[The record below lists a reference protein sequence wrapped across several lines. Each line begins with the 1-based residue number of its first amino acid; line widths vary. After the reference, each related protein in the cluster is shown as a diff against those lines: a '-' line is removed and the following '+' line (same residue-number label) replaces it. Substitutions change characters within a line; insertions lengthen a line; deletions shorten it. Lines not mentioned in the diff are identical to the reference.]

1 MFGFFKKAAQGVPG
15 YPYLAFQNVFQLYNS
30 RLYTPTDR
38 AMPEDSVDNP
48 LAVLKAVV
56 MGISPDFSDVLE
68 DPKAEIFDLY
78 HLRND
83 NNDWIVYGGLKKDGV
98 ERFFMGMF
106 GTTQVPTAEGVDTY
120 FVPYFLLDSVLGHTQ
135 EAVYLLPQLVVTGLQ
150 TDPEEVI
157 FAEYKFPREFAHAM
171 CFADASFCQ
180 ILGNK
185 PVDILQNQR
194 WVDEHSELM
203 RKQKIAWMQGR
214 DFNVLQAQVRDE
226 SKGYKPVAG
235 LRLTPL

>member
-1 MFGFFKKAAQGVPG
+1 MFGFFRKAAQGVPG

-30 RLYTPTDR
+30 HLYTPTDR
-38 AMPEDSVDNP
+38 TMPEDSVDNP
-48 LAVLKAVV
+48 LAVFKAVV

-106 GTTQVPTAEGVDTY
+106 GTTQVPAAEGVDTY
-120 FVPYFLLDSVLGHTQ
+120 FVPYFLFDAVLGNTQ

-150 TDPEEVI
+150 TDPDEVI
-157 FAEYKFPREFAHAM
+157 FAEYKFPGEFGQAM

-180 ILGNK
+180 ILGNQ
-185 PVDILQNQR
+185 PVDISQNQK
-194 WVDEHSELM
+194 WVDEHDDTT
-203 RKQKIAWMQGR
+203 RRQKIAWIQGR
-214 DFNVLQAQVRDE
+214 DFKVLQTQIRNEA
-226 SKGYKPVAG
+226 KGSTPVAG
-235 LRLTPL
+235 LGLKPL